1 MPDKNPSAIS
11 GFYDGIFHYY
21 DAANSFLTLGL
32 DARWRRAPAPGPGLG
47 TGTHPGRL
55 CGTGGLSGNFTGF
68 PGRGRY
74 RPGFQRGHARGGPR
88 KNPGIPFIR
97 GEAGALPFPDGAF
110 DALTVAFAARNLNY
124 GGKGLLKYFREFHR
138 VLGPGGTFVNI
149 ETSRPGSHFIR
160 SLFHAFV
167 RLMTAVLVRFLPT
180 EHRAAYGFLAGTI
193 AVFHSPEELSKI
205 LLAAGFSK
213 VETARRMF
221 GAIAIHRAIKQ

>member
-32 DARWRRAPAPGPGLG
+32 DARWRRAAAWPWPRDPNAPGHLL
-47 TGTHPGRL
+47 RDRR
-55 CGTGGLSGNFTGF
+55 LSGNFTGF
-68 PGRGRY
+68 RSGTRSLPAWIST
-74 RPGFQRGHARGGPR
+74 RPCSRWPAKKPR
-88 KNPGIPFIR
+88 HPVHR
-97 GEAGALPFPDGAF
+97 TGALPFPDGAF